1 MSLRNRPDVVL
12 NRGRGEKGKRRRG
25 KTFFPSSPFRS
36 SSLLLI
42 STLLLSLLVNAASS
56 ANSQA
61 RKSGVWVADQGDGT
75 YKNPILYAD
84 YSDPDVIRVGDDFY
98 LTASSFNCV
107 PGLPILHSKDLVN
120 WTIIGHALQRQ
131 PPEEFF
137 ARPQHGNGVWAP
149 SIRFHNN
156 YFYIYY
162 GDPDFGIY
170 MVKAKNPRGP
180 WSAPLLVKAAKG
192 WIDTCPFWDDD
203 GQAYLVHAWANS
215 RSGIK
220 SILTINRMS
229 ADGMRLLDEGKT
241 VFDGRAHHPTIEGPK
256 LYKRNGYYYIFAPA
270 GGVATGWQ
278 TVLRSREIFG
288 PYEDKIVMD
297 RGKTEI
303 NGPHQGGWVEL
314 KSGESWFLHFQDRG
328 PIGRVVYLQPM
339 TWKNDWPVIGVDAD
353 GDGKGEPVLSYRK
366 PNIRNIY
373 PVLLPQT
380 SDEFDKKVLGLQWQ
394 WHANPKGDWSSLVAR
409 PGYLRMFAVP
419 LSRSEMNLWQ
429 VPNLLLQKVAAPN
442 FTATTH
448 VVTSQLH
455 DGERAGLVMMGRDY
469 AYIAVLKS
477 SDGLRI
483 VRATLRD
490 AEKQSSENEE
500 GVTRRAIASVYLR
513 LAVENES
520 ITRFSYSTDGI
531 KFEQLGGEF
540 TARQGMW
547 IGAKFGLFAVAATNS
562 SSRGYV
568 DWDWIRV
575 E

>member
-1 MSLRNRPDVVL
+1 MDVTPSRSQKHVLISVLRTAVL
-12 NRGRGEKGKRRRG
+12 FVFVTLANSNQAVNRG
-25 KTFFPSSPFRS
+25 P
-36 SSLLLI
+36 
-42 STLLLSLLVNAASS
+42 
-56 ANSQA
+56 
-61 RKSGVWVADQGDGT
+61 WVADQGDGT

-120 WTIIGHALQRQ
+120 WKIIGHALQRQ

-170 MVKAKNPRGP
+170 MVKAKNPAGP
-180 WSAPLLVKAAKG
+180 WSTPLLVKPAKG

-229 ADGMRLLDEGKT
+229 ADGTRLLDEGKM
-241 VFDGRAHHPTIEGPK
+241 VFDGHAHHPTIEGPK

-278 TVLRSREIFG
+278 TVLRSRQIFG
-288 PYEDKIVMD
+288 PYEDKVVMD
-297 RGKTEI
+297 RGQTEI

-314 KSGESWFLHFQDRG
+314 KSGESWFLHFQDLG
-328 PIGRVVYLQPM
+328 PAGRVVHLQPM
-339 TWKNDWPVIGVDAD
+339 IWKNDWPVIGIDDD
-353 GDGKGEPVLSYRK
+353 GDGKGEPVTTYRK
-366 PNIRNIY
+366 PDVGREH
-373 PVLLPQT
+373 PVVVPDT
-380 SDEFDKKVLGLQWQ
+380 TDEFNRQTLGLQWQ
-394 WHANPKGDWSSLVAR
+394 WHANPNSGWLSLLDRRGWLRLSS
-409 PGYLRMFAVP
+409 VP
-419 LSRSEMNLWQ
+419 LPPGEMNLWH
-429 VPNLLLQKVAAPN
+429 VPNLLLQKNPAPK
-442 FTATTH
+442 FRVTVH
-448 VVTSQLH
+448 VDASRMLE
-455 DGERAGLVMMGRDY
+455 GERAALVMMGRDY
-469 AYIAVLKS
+469 SYVGVLKS
-477 SDGLRI
+477 REGLR
-483 VRATLRD
+483 VGRATLWD
-490 AEKQSSENEE
+490 AEKQTSETDEATAPLP
-500 GVTRRAIASVYLR
+500 GTSVFLR
-513 LAVENES
+513 LTVHDDAV
-520 ITRFSYSTDGI
+520 TRFSYSTDGI
-531 KFEQLGGEF
+531 KFEEVGREF

-547 IGAKFGLFAVAATNS
+547 IGAKFGLFALAPTGATS
-562 SSRGYV
+562 HGYV
-568 DWDWIRV
+568 DWDWVRV